1 MMKKII
7 LFFMLLTPFF
17 FFGCQDAV
25 EEVTGKMDVTI
36 NGEAHSFPMATFV
49 RVGDYTTITSTNVS
63 NTVTIAFKGSSKGT
77 YELGV
82 GTDLL
87 TAIANI
93 SHINSAENALLYFPI
108 SNSDDAFASL
118 FGNLTISEYSTDKI
132 TGSFSGTGI
141 SKNLLEGIT
150 GSQIDTIVNLN
161 NKMFAGTFTAVAYG
175 L

>member
-1 MMKKII
+1 
-7 LFFMLLTPFF
+7 MLLTPFF
-17 FFGCQDAV
+17 FFGCQEAA

-63 NTVTIAFKGSSKGT
+63 NTVTIAFKGNSRGT
-77 YELGV
+77 YRLGI

-87 TAIANI
+87 SAIENI
-93 SHINSAENALLYFPI
+93 MLNGVSISSAENALLFFPT
-108 SNSDDAFASL
+108 SNSNDAFASL
-118 FGNLTISEYSTDKI
+118 FGTLTISEYSSDKI
-132 TGSFSGTGI
+132 TGSFTGAGI

-150 GSQIDTIVNLN
+150 GAQIDTIITGN
-161 NKMFAGTFTAVAYG
+161 NKMFSGSFTAVAYG

>member
-7 LFFMLLTPFF
+7 LFFMILTPFF
-17 FFGCQDAV
+17 FFGCKDV
-25 EEVTGKMDVTI
+25 EEVTGKMDITI

-63 NTVTIAFKGSSKGT
+63 NTVTIAFKGSSRGT
-77 YELGV
+77 YALGV

-93 SHINSAENALLYFPI
+93 SHIDNAENALLYFPI
-108 SNSDDAFASL
+108 NNSNDAFASL
-118 FGNLTISEYSTDKI
+118 FGTLTISEYSSDKI
-132 TGSFSGTGI
+132 TGSFTGYGI

-150 GSQIDTIVNLN
+150 GSQIDTIVNQN
-161 NKMFAGTFTAVAYG
+161 NKMFAGTFSAVAYG